1 MILRF
6 PGEDVLQLAITSE
19 AIPREVSSAPVA
31 AGWDVEGCVWLRPSV
46 SIRRVDLAALRKLGV
61 QQKRAGS
68 VPTTT
73 LQCWHQLLSLRSE
86 EVNPGEQHEVLFCL
100 DDGRQFSEIVNEMLR
115 LGNDRQR
122 FAWVADSRADVGEMC
137 LLSVVDP
144 PQYTL
149 LRAIDASGGPVA
161 FTSPV
166 PRVWVEYGF
175 QHPLVEWLQPPEGQW
190 LLIRSDRSW
199 RWIEAPALTD
209 VYQALDFTPAG
220 EVVSLPSN
228 REPDRIL
235 VPVRLRE
242 SSSVDP
248 AELWVVQADAMA
260 QIESLLRRSDD
271 GLLGRL
277 AFAVT
282 SGRMLDI
289 PSQDEEC
296 PTVVLR
302 ARPSVLPP
310 PELILDALACRP
322 YLRIPNLFFPVGQ
335 QLQPPLRRDAV
346 TRLLAEE
353 TDRVYWLAPSELES
367 SENVP
372 QRYLKAV
379 RQEMQ
384 PAAGSFS
391 LHSIEDAAFRPLED
405 WVEYVI
411 DHQAQQLNAWIASH
425 QFDFESF
432 VCDDDETDQ
441 SSGPA
446 LRQQTE
452 SFAKRDESDSGEN
465 RQESRPLKANHS
477 AASGMAVEQPTES
490 SLLKRNDPDSPMESP
505 PGLLSK
511 PSQWQVR
518 LRQLEE
524 RCRVSDE
531 PLDSNARGELWVE
544 LGDMNALLNRPH
556 DTTICFVN
564 GLWCVDDVDAFA
576 SSPFQSWVQAWL
588 HGELRCAGITDL
600 DGAELDAKLTAGKA
614 DDHPIGLVLAKIV
627 AAACSGG
634 QANQIKMKQ
643 AQVVDYLM
651 RHERS
656 LPVRAAWLTWMAMYR
671 INGNDLLLLARARD
685 RLLQRLFDCGLAPE
699 FDLPLFLRSNAAGES
714 ERLRQVCDHA
724 SELHQ
729 AVKSWVLEPEVS
741 RCDPQTKGYVD
752 LVFAY
757 AMARLGET
765 VSCQRMLA
773 EATHALAD
781 KDAVHRWLLDA
792 YSERIQQAFSGQSAG
807 VEFSSDLMERL
818 EEMSR
823 GQRYVIDRLRQRS
836 SVLEPHVAIDPFETF
851 LERSGDDLSGELLEL
866 RRIQDSDL
874 LGSCLD
880 AMLLRYTDPTDRI
893 RILPVA
899 LQVVPRLGERF
910 ARRLIGDVWTA
921 VDHCEQAFAK
931 ANLLHHSFVIAAHFD
946 LIDLVQKLVDMLGT
960 VLPELVHEYISLT
973 VADRS
978 QVEAIE
984 TLISQSFQGMRRL
997 GMRDEMGLLYRQL
1010 EESLST
1016 HADLGKGEDQ
1026 PNRLLLRIAA
1036 GWYFFGQKEA
1046 ARAITGKVLIRLTGE
1061 ARLDP
1066 PTARLL
1072 CGYLDAVGHAPV
1084 EEAIGQFLEVFAM
1097 NKGTVPKIAN
1107 VSTSL
1112 TTDSHFSILHLEV
1125 VETAVMSL
1133 VSEGVSLTAET
1144 RRWLDEDEFLVR
1156 DRIHREMRVAEEC
1169 GVA

>member
-1 MILRF
+1 M
-6 PGEDVLQLAITSE
+6 LQLAITSE
-19 AIPREVSSAPVA
+19 AIPREVSSAPAA
-31 AGWDVEGCVWLRPSV
+31 AGLDVEGCVWLRPSV

-61 QQKRAGS
+61 QQKRSAS
-68 VPTTT
+68 VPTTK
-73 LQCWHQLLSLRSE
+73 LRCWHQLLSLRSV
-86 EVNPGEQHEVLFCL
+86 EVNPVEQLEVLFCL
-100 DDGRQFSEIVNEMLR
+100 DDGRQFPDIVNEMLR

-122 FAWVADSRADVGEMC
+122 FAWVADPRADVAEMC

-175 QHPLVEWLQPPEGQW
+175 QHPLVESLQPPDGQW

-220 EVVSLPSN
+220 KVVSLPSN

-271 GLLGRL
+271 RLSGRL
-277 AFAVT
+277 AFAVA
-282 SGRMLDI
+282 SGRMRDI
-289 PSQDEEC
+289 PFQDDDG
-296 PTVVLR
+296 PTVVLK
-302 ARPSVLPP
+302 ARRSVLPP

-322 YLRIPNLFFPVGQ
+322 YLRIPNLFVPLGL

-346 TRLLAEE
+346 TRLLAKEA
-353 TDRVYWLAPSELES
+353 DQVHWLAPSAMAS
-367 SENVP
+367 SEIVP
-372 QRYLKAV
+372 QCYLKAA
-379 RQEMQ
+379 RQEVQ
-384 PAAGSFS
+384 SAAGSFS

-411 DHQAQQLNAWIASH
+411 DHQAQPLNAWIASH

-441 SSGPA
+441 DSGPA
-446 LRQQTE
+446 LRRQPE
-452 SFAKRDESDSGEN
+452 LFAKGDESDSREN
-465 RQESRPLKANHS
+465 HQELRPLEADHS
-477 AASGMAVEQPTES
+477 AASAIAVEQPTES
-490 SLLKRNDPDSPMESP
+490 SLLKRNDPDSPMESQ

-511 PSQWQVR
+511 PNQWQVR
-518 LRQLEE
+518 LRQLED
-524 RCRVSDE
+524 CYRVSDE
-531 PLDSNARGELWVE
+531 PLDSEVRRELWIK

-556 DTTICFVN
+556 DTTICFAN
-564 GLWCVDDVDAFA
+564 GLWRDDDDAFA
-576 SSPFQSWVQAWL
+576 SPQFQSRVQAWL
-588 HGELRCAGITDL
+588 HGELRCAGISDL
-600 DGAELDAKLTAGKA
+600 GGAELDARLTAGKA
-614 DDHPIGLVLAKIV
+614 QDHQVGLVVAKIV
-627 AAACSGG
+627 AAACDGG
-634 QANQIKMKQ
+634 GANQIVMKQ
-643 AQVVDYLM
+643 ANVVDYLM
-651 RHERS
+651 RHERC
-656 LPVRAAWLTWMAMYR
+656 LPVRAAWLAWLAMYR

-685 RLLQRLFDCGLAPE
+685 RLLERLFDCGLAPE

-714 ERLRQVCDHA
+714 ERLRKVRGHA
-724 SELHQ
+724 CELYQ

-741 RCDPQTKGYVD
+741 SYDPQTKGYVD
-752 LVFAY
+752 LLFAY

-765 VSCQRMLA
+765 VSCQRLLA
-773 EATHALAD
+773 EASDALAD

-792 YSERIQQAFSGQSAG
+792 YSERIQQSLSGQSSGAG
-807 VEFSSDLMERL
+807 FSSDLMDRL
-818 EEMSR
+818 EGMSR
-823 GQRYVIDRLRQRS
+823 GQRYVVDRLRQRS

-851 LERSGDDLSGELLEL
+851 LERSGDDLSRQLLEL
-866 RRIQDSDL
+866 RRIQDSDS

-931 ANLLHHSFVIAAHFD
+931 ANLLHHAFVIAAHFD
-946 LIDLVQKLVDMLGT
+946 QIDLVQKLVNMLGT

-973 VADRS
+973 IADRS

-1010 EESLST
+1010 EESLSAS
-1016 HADLGKGEDQ
+1016 ADLGTGEHQ

-1046 ARAITGKVLIRLTGE
+1046 ARDITGKVLLRLTGE

-1156 DRIHREMRVAEEC
+1156 DRIHREMRAAEEW